1 MVRSDQNMAL
11 LKPFWASLPH
21 IHCRLP
27 VRRSLA
33 MPNIYYAAR
42 YSMIMM
48 QVMDR
53 VLTMSYG
60 ISSAYPWIL
69 VFFFSFFF

>member
-27 VRRSLA
+27 VRHSSGHAKHLLCCTIFSDYDAGNGQSTYNELWNQLNLSLDL
-33 MPNIYYAAR
+33 
-42 YSMIMM
+42 S
-48 QVMDR
+48 D
-53 VLTMSYG
+53 
-60 ISSAYPWIL
+60 
-69 VFFFSFFF
+69 FFF